1 MDITELT
8 VHELQEKIKNKELT
22 ITEITKAYVDRM
34 NEKEKDVQA
43 FITELKD
50 EALKQSEEIQNKIDN
65 GEKLGDLA
73 GIPIGIKDIIC
84 TKVILS
90 TMIISSSLLSFGQ
103 SAIKYPA
110 TKKIDKVDVYFGN
123 SIPDPF
129 RWLEDDRSAE
139 TAEWVKEQNKVTFDY
154 LAAIPFRNTIKAR
167 MEKLWNYEKVSAPF
181 KEGDYTYYYKNN
193 GLQNQSVMYRKDA
206 KGTEE
211 LFLDPNTFSKD
222 ATTSLDGVSFSK
234 DGSLVAYSISEA
246 GSDWRKV
253 IFIDAKTKQSIGEPL
268 VDVKFSGL
276 SWKGNEGIF
285 YSSYEK
291 PKGSELSAKTDQ
303 HRLFFH
309 KLGTKQAEDAILF
322 GDQEKRR
329 YVGGYVSDDNRYL
342 FISAAN
348 STSGNELYL
357 KDLSVP
363 NSPIVAIHKGFEYD
377 VDVLDNIG
385 TTLFIVT
392 NLKAPNKRIV
402 TVDVAN
408 PGVENWKDLIP
419 ETEQVLNPST
429 GAGYIFA
436 NYMKDAVSV
445 VKQFDYKGKLI
456 RTIALPGVGTAS
468 GFGGKAKDKELYF
481 SFTNYVTP
489 GTTYTFFPDSGKSS
503 VYVKPKVDFVSE
515 NYESK
520 QVFFTSKDGTKVPMI
535 ITHKKGLQLNGKN
548 PTILYGYGGFNV
560 SLTPSFSIAN
570 AVWLEMGGIYA
581 VANMRGGGEYGKK
594 WHDAGTKMQKQN
606 VFDDFIAAGEY
617 LITQKY
623 TSSDFLAI
631 RGGSN
636 GGLLVGAVMTQRP
649 DLMKVALPAVGV
661 LDMLRYHTFTAGA
674 GWAYDYGTAEDSKE
688 MFNYLKGYSP
698 VHNVKSG
705 VKYPATLVTTGDH
718 DDRVVPAHSFK
729 FAAELQEKQTGS
741 NPVLIRIE
749 TNAGHGA
756 GKPVSKTIEEAADIQ
771 AFTLFNMGFKSIP
784 K

>member
-1 MDITELT
+1 MK
-8 VHELQEKIKNKELT
+8 KI
-22 ITEITKAYVDRM
+22 
-34 NEKEKDVQA
+34 
-43 FITELKD
+43 
-50 EALKQSEEIQNKIDN
+50 
-65 GEKLGDLA
+65 
-73 GIPIGIKDIIC
+73 
-84 TKVILS
+84 ILS
-90 TMIISSSLLSFGQ
+90 TMIVSFSLLSYGQ

-110 TKKIDKVDVYFGN
+110 TKKTDKVDVYFGN

-193 GLQNQSVMYRKDA
+193 GLQNQSVLYRKDA

-222 ATTSLDGVSFSK
+222 ATTSLDGLSFSK

-348 STSGNELYL
+348 STSGNELYF

-363 NSPIVAIHKGFEYD
+363 NSPIVAIYEGFEYD
-377 VDVLDNIG
+377 VDVLDNEG
-385 TTLFIVT
+385 STLFIVT

-429 GAGYIFA
+429 GSGYIFA

-445 VKQFDYKGKLI
+445 VKQFDYKGKSI

-489 GTTYTFFPDSGKSS
+489 GTTYTFFPESGKSS

-515 NYESK
+515 NYESN
-520 QVFFTSKDGTKVPMI
+520 QVFYTSKDGTKVPMI
-535 ITHKKGLQLNGKN
+535 ITYKKGLQLKGKN

-617 LITQKY
+617 LIAQKY

-688 MFNYLKGYSP
+688 MFAYLKGYSP